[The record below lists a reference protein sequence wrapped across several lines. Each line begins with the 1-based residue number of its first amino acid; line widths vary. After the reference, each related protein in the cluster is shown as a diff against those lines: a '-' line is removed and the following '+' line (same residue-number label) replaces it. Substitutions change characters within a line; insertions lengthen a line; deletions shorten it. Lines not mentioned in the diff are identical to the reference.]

1 MPGTSLYIHIPFCH
15 HRCGYCDFNTYAGIE
30 NLIPDYIKAINREM
44 QLISSSSDVIL
55 PIETIYFG
63 GGTPS
68 LLNALQVETILT
80 SITQYFSVK
89 SNLEITMEA
98 NPGTLT
104 YLFLKDINSLGVNR
118 LSLGMQSA
126 DPLLLRLL
134 DRQHT
139 TLDTIESFGWARK
152 GGIENINLDLI
163 FGISGQT
170 LRSWDKTLAIACDL
184 GPEHLSLYSLTVERG
199 TPFNSWVMR
208 GLVDEPDPDMA
219 ADMYEYAQ
227 DMLEKLG
234 FDHYEISNWSKNES
248 SMVLN
253 CRHNLQY
260 WRNLP
265 YLGIGAG
272 AHGYINNYRTI
283 NVSHPSSYIER
294 VMQGQI
300 LEFPRSPAN
309 IRIEAIEKK
318 VEIGE
323 TLMMGLR
330 LLDEGISAHVFKQ
343 RFEEDLR
350 IYFKTEIDR
359 LINLGLLEWDGL
371 DGDILRLTNKG
382 YLLGNMV
389 FREFI

>member
-1 MPGTSLYIHIPFCH
+1 
-15 HRCGYCDFNTYAGIE
+15 
-30 NLIPDYIKAINREM
+30 
-44 QLISSSSDVIL
+44 V
-55 PIETIYFG
+55 
-63 GGTPS
+63 
-68 LLNALQVETILT
+68 
-80 SITQYFSVK
+80 
-89 SNLEITMEA
+89 
-98 NPGTLT
+98 
-104 YLFLKDINSLGVNR
+104 
-118 LSLGMQSA
+118 
-126 DPLLLRLL
+126 
-134 DRQHT
+134 
-139 TLDTIESFGWARK
+139 
-152 GGIENINLDLI
+152 
-163 FGISGQT
+163 
-170 LRSWDKTLAIACDL
+170 
-184 GPEHLSLYSLTVERG
+184 GPEHLSLYRLTVERG

>member
-30 NLIPDYIKAINREM
+30 NLIPDYITAINREM

-294 VMQGQI
+294 VMQGKI

>member
-30 NLIPDYIKAINREM
+30 NLIPDYITAINREM

>member
-80 SITQYFSVK
+80 SITQYFSFK

>member
-30 NLIPDYIKAINREM
+30 NLIPDYITAINREM

-80 SITQYFSVK
+80 SITQYFSFK